1 MASKILFLGH
11 DANRAGAQL
20 VLLHWLRENKKNG
33 VANFLLL
40 EEGGVLLEEY
50 KKVAKVW
57 VWKKNKPRYHHLL
70 YRKIFLKREKNSKT
84 EEPGSFEVFRLLKI
98 LSFHQFD
105 FILGNTIASISLM
118 QKLTALNVKLGIY
131 IHELNYSM
139 DMYSNSKERAF
150 LNDRVERIIGVSEEV
165 CTMLESKFDI
175 PKERIYLLPPVT
187 YIPETK
193 IGNSISNLKSQL
205 KIPEE
210 DKVVLSCGL
219 SEWRKGT
226 DLFLNVAGLVV
237 KELSNVHFIWL
248 GFQENEFGKELLL
261 KRNELNLESQVHFI
275 PVVENP
281 LAYYLA
287 SDLFFLSSREDP
299 FPLVMIEAAY
309 VGLPVL
315 GFKKCGGVSDFNKG
329 LDHLLADYLD
339 ENQMSQLILYWLN
352 LDPNRLQLAKE
363 EMKRRA
369 LNYFPK
375 AFIERWSSLNAT
387 FN

>member
-139 DMYSNSKERAF
+139 DMYSNSK
-150 LNDRVERIIGVSEEV
+150 
-165 CTMLESKFDI
+165 
-175 PKERIYLLPPVT
+175 
-187 YIPETK
+187 
-193 IGNSISNLKSQL
+193 
-205 KIPEE
+205 
-210 DKVVLSCGL
+210 
-219 SEWRKGT
+219 
-226 DLFLNVAGLVV
+226 
-237 KELSNVHFIWL
+237 KELS
-248 GFQENEFGKELLL
+248 
-261 KRNELNLESQVHFI
+261 
-275 PVVENP
+275 
-281 LAYYLA
+281 
-287 SDLFFLSSREDP
+287 
-299 FPLVMIEAAY
+299 
-309 VGLPVL
+309 
-315 GFKKCGGVSDFNKG
+315 
-329 LDHLLADYLD
+329 
-339 ENQMSQLILYWLN
+339 
-352 LDPNRLQLAKE
+352 
-363 EMKRRA
+363 
-369 LNYFPK
+369 
-375 AFIERWSSLNAT
+375 
-387 FN
+387 